1 MVDKGKPDQKLEQ
14 KLVRLQTKI
23 EQHNKSKE
31 TISKGVPLSQQL
43 APMNFKCVKS
53 ITNPDTM
60 FDPKKPDAKTT
71 EPITKVAMNG
81 VAWNP
86 CPNFSSQFVTID
98 DLSRVTLYSEKDR
111 PIV

>member
-1 MVDKGKPDQKLEQ
+1 
-14 KLVRLQTKI
+14 
-23 EQHNKSKE
+23 
-31 TISKGVPLSQQL
+31 
-43 APMNFKCVKS
+43 
-53 ITNPDTM
+53 M
-60 FDPKKPDAKTT
+60 FDPKKPDAKSTG
-71 EPITKVAMNG
+71 PITKVAMNG